1 MKLYADL
8 PARRSRQI
16 VGDLLLLLWVLVWL
30 QMAVVVREATLALAA
45 PGRQIEE
52 AGTGLAGRLR
62 DAGASVEDIPLVG
75 DEVRAPFDGA
85 GDAAARIADAGAAQV
100 EAVQTLAFWLG
111 IAVAT
116 VPILLMLAV
125 YLPIRWRFVRAATA
139 ATRFRD
145 STADPDLFALRALA
159 NQPMH
164 RLAKVSTD
172 PAGSW
177 RRGDADVVRALAALE
192 LRGLGLAAP
201 E

>member
-16 VGDLLLLLWVLVWL
+16 VGDLLFLLWILVWI

-45 PGRQIEE
+45 PGRQIQE

-62 DAGASVEDIPLVG
+62 DAGATVDDIPLVG
-75 DEVRAPFDGA
+75 DEARAPFDGA
-85 GDAAARIADAGAAQV
+85 GDAAMRIADAGAAQV

-111 IAVAT
+111 ITVAT
-116 VPILLMLAV
+116 VPILIVVAV
-125 YLPIRWRFVRAATA
+125 YVPPRWRFVRAATA
-139 ATRFRD
+139 AKRFRD
-145 STADPDLFALRALA
+145 SVTDLDLFALRALA
-159 NQPMH
+159 GQPVH
-164 RLAKVSTD
+164 RLAKVSAD
-172 PAGSW
+172 PAGAW
-177 RRGDADVVRALAALE
+177 RAGDADVVRALAALE